1 MALLRFLFKIVL
13 GLCIPIVLVVGGYWL
28 VAFGFQNFPAN
39 KNAEIGS
46 TQFEAYVISNGVHV
60 DFVFPV
66 QSSITDW
73 REIFPLEDFPVRPF
87 SPHWIS
93 IGWGDR
99 EFYLNTPEW
108 KDLTFERAWGAL
120 SGSNRT
126 LLHVSYFQ
134 KNQLSERAYKLDL
147 SEESYRQ
154 LLGHVVKSLAIREN
168 KAIPVQ
174 HYSYGSSDAFYEAM
188 GSYNVLKTCNTWV
201 GDGLEFAG
209 YEVGAWTPFPSNVT
223 SHLEKREIEN

>member
-1 MALLRFLFKIVL
+1 MVLLRFLFKMIL
-13 GLCIPIVLVVGGYWL
+13 GLCISIVLVVGGYSL
-28 VAFGFQNFPAN
+28 VAFGFQYFPEN
-39 KNAEIGS
+39 KNTDIGP
-46 TQFEAYVISNGVHV
+46 TQFEAYIISNGVHV

-66 QSSITDW
+66 QSSVIDW
-73 REIFPLEDFPVRPF
+73 REIFPVEDLPVRPF
-87 SPHWIS
+87 APHWIS

-108 KDLTFERAWGAL
+108 IDLTFERAWGAL

-134 KNQLSERAYKLDL
+134 KPQLPEQAYKLDL

-154 LLGHVVKSLAIREN
+154 LLGHVVKSLVTREN

-174 HYSYGSSDAFYEAM
+174 HYSYGKSDVFYEAM

-201 GDGLEFAG
+201 GDGLEIAG
-209 YEVGAWTPFPSNVT
+209 YEVGAWTPFPNNVT
-223 SHLEKREIEN
+223 SHLENREIEN